1 MEVASRMNRSAFKSA
16 KRTAGNSPAIYRWE
30 PNAKLEMKSAKRT
43 AESFRHAF
51 SAARFTGLGVNFLI
65 VNPALKG
72 WAIFKRPLRGRYA
85 STFRQLA
92 VLLFVSCLLLSA
104 SCLLSFAQPGM
115 PQPSSPLYGA
125 RPEAGTVSTGLPKAL
140 KNVGID
146 QRLNEQVPLDAVFKD
161 EQGQEVRLGQF
172 FKGKPVVLSLVY
184 HSCPMLCTQVLN
196 GQLGAF
202 RNVSFNIDEQF
213 EVVTVSFDARE
224 TPQLASAKKQTY
236 IKGYNRPSGEAGW
249 HFLTGD
255 EVNINRLAE
264 AVGFRFA
271 WDEQTKQFAHAS
283 GIMVLTPE
291 GKLARYFYGID
302 YPPKDLRLALVE
314 ASQNKIGT
322 PVDALM
328 LYCYHYD
335 PITGKYGVVVMN
347 VLRLAGIVTVILIV
361 GMILVLRKRDPKSAL
376 AARESEIS
384 L

>member
-1 MEVASRMNRSAFKSA
+1 MTRHGERETRRRGDIKSGIGVL
-16 KRTAGNSPAIYRWE
+16 RISVSPR
-30 PNAKLEMKSAKRT
+30 L
-43 AESFRHAF
+43 HV
-51 SAARFTGLGVNFLI
+51 L
-65 VNPALKG
+65 
-72 WAIFKRPLRGRYA
+72 
-85 STFRQLA
+85 
-92 VLLFVSCLLLSA
+92 VLLLTAHCSLLTA
-104 SCLLSFAQPGM
+104 FAQPGM

-125 RPEAGTVSTGLPKAL
+125 RPESGTVSTGLPKAL

-184 HSCPMLCTQVLN
+184 YSCPMLCTQVLN

-236 IKGYNRPSGEAGW
+236 IKGYNRPGGEAGW

-255 EVNINRLAE
+255 EVNITRLTE

-283 GIMVLTPE
+283 GIMLLTPD

-302 YPPKDLRLALVE
+302 YPPKDLRMALVE

-335 PITGKYGVVVMN
+335 PATGKYGVVVMN

-361 GMILVLRKRDPKSAL
+361 GMILVLRKRGPNSTTQ
-376 AARESEIS
+376 AAATE
-384 L
+384 